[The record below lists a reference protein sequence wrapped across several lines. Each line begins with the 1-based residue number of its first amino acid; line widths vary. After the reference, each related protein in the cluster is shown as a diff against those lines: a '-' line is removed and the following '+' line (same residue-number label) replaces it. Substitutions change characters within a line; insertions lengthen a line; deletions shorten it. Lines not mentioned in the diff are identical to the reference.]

1 MKQNYTLK
9 NNLRK
14 YKKIKIMLTKKLHH
28 LKFINIRYILFYHNS
43 ISVAQNAGEEMALIS
58 INS

>member
-1 MKQNYTLK
+1 
-9 NNLRK
+9 
-14 YKKIKIMLTKKLHH
+14 MLTKKLHH